1 MDFLTDFQLDLLC
14 HAIGLPRECRIE
26 VCRFRRSPAFDTL
39 LPKASPLL
47 EELFNPATWDRAL
60 ADLKALLGDDP
71 QGMKILTLMLVC
83 CGETWNL
90 YDSLGISSEIY
101 IATLKCFPRFIEEH
115 FESYGT
121 YGFDRDFWTMREISG
136 HLFRLGALEFE
147 LTVEDGAKAVH
158 IHIPSDA
165 DLSCRARRSSYT
177 AARTFISRFF
187 PAYADAPFLC
197 TSWLLSPALKEC
209 LPESS
214 RILSFQSEYEVT
226 EIFPDH
232 DQFLTW
238 VYKRPNVPLADLP
251 EDTSLQ
257 RNLKKYLLAGRKVG
271 EAAGRLLPCAFRS
284 EREITIPGSGEI

>member
-26 VCRFRRSPAFDTL
+26 VCRFRRSLAFDTL

-83 CGETWNL
+83 CGETWKL
-90 YDSLGISSEIY
+90 YDSLGISNEIY

-115 FESYGT
+115 FENYGT

-177 AARTFISRFF
+177 AARTFIRRFF

-226 EIFPDH
+226 EVFPNH

-238 VYKRPNVPLADLP
+238 VYKRPDIPLADLP

-284 EREITIPGSGEI
+284 EREITIPGSGKI

>member
-26 VCRFRRSPAFDTL
+26 VCRFRRSLAFDTL

-47 EELFNPATWDRAL
+47 EELFNPTTWDRAL

-83 CGETWNL
+83 CGETWKL
-90 YDSLGISSEIY
+90 YDSLGISNEIY

-177 AARTFISRFF
+177 AARTFIRRFF

-226 EIFPDH
+226 EVFPDH

-238 VYKRPNVPLADLP
+238 VYKRPDIPLADLP

-284 EREITIPGSGEI
+284 EREITIPGSGKI